1 MAVASP
7 PPYGADHDTT
17 KASPPLYDV
26 DHDTTKA
33 SPPPYSVDHDTTKEE
48 TSCMQGS
55 RSSLKFLLSQL
66 LSLSLSIWC
75 SLTLFCQGLNS
86 LYSYL

>member
-7 PPYGADHDTT
+7 PLYSVDHDTM
-17 KASPPLYDV
+17 KASPPLYGV

-48 TSCMQGS
+48 TTCMQGS
-55 RSSLKFLLSQL
+55 RSSHKFLLPPLL
-66 LSLSLSIWC
+66 LSLSISIWC
-75 SLTLFCQGLNS
+75 SLTPFAKV
-86 LYSYL
+86 